1 MEEFVHV
8 MDFKYPFSF
17 GYQQASLSLEK
28 IYAFLLLYVTIKL

>member
-1 MEEFVHV
+1 MEDFVPV

-28 IYAFLLLYVTIKL
+28 IYAFLFGDVTISL